1 MWLLFF
7 RQQLVPESVA
17 QSSRADLPCVS
28 FWVRSTVPQ
37 KETIQPLIMP
47 LCSSLFQFLHI
58 KDGSQ
63 GQQKLLSQCVW
74 SVCVCDVFVCGM
86 CVLHACVCVCTHV
99 YDVFMCMCVVYVF
112 VVHECMWCVH
122 MYTEVCTEVLANA
135 CMDRGQRSLLHI
147 FLNLSPHYF

>member
-74 SVCVCDVFVCGM
+74 SVCVYVM
-86 CVLHACVCVCTHV
+86 CSCVECVCYMHMYVSARV

-112 VVHECMWCVH
+112 VVHECM
-122 MYTEVCTEVLANA
+122 
-135 CMDRGQRSLLHI
+135 
-147 FLNLSPHYF
+147 